1 MTFTE
6 AQILTSII
14 GGLGLFVT
22 LGVLITGFKYKGY

>member
-1 MTFTE
+1 MQFTE

-22 LGVLITGFKYKGY
+22 LLTLIVGYKYQGQ